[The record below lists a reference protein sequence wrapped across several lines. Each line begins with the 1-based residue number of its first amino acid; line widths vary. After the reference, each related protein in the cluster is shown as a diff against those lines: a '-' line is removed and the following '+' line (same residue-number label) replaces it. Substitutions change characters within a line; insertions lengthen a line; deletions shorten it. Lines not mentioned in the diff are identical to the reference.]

1 MSELPEGREP
11 LSKEWL
17 KEKDMEINELLLS
30 AIKEGR
36 KAERRAIVAYLRTK
50 GTVISRILGNDIE
63 DGGHL
68 KEDYNVHD

>member
-1 MSELPEGREP
+1 MDDDRLAV
-11 LSKEWL
+11 
-17 KEKDMEINELLLS
+17 LLHQ
-30 AIKEGR
+30 ARQEGR
-36 KAERRAIVAYLRTK
+36 KSERKAIVSYLRTK